1 MAIAVSALLSAP
13 AQANISMPGGG
24 MYIPGPLGF
33 PGFGIG
39 GHASAGAS
47 GHSTGFGLPSPCGF
61 APCLGPFS
69 FGLNGAPQGGNV
81 SHSDFGISTP
91 FGGINAGG
99 FGIPVPFGAWGGG
112 FGIPDSPKTGLV
124 NHPSF
129 GLPCGFIGPCMPS
142 PLGFGLGGAQSLGV
156 STPFGGINVG
166 GFGVS
171 TPWGGM
177 STPFFG
183 LNNQQNIG
191 ISTPFGGVY
200 GPGFGFNAGP
210 FSGNFGGWGLNG
222 AQNVGISTPWG
233 GMNAGGFGFG
243 AQPQIMPIYLP
254 YPY

>member
-47 GHSTGFGLPSPCGF
+47 GNSTGFGLPTPCGF

-81 SHSDFGISTP
+81 NHSDFGISTP

-99 FGIPVPFGAWGGG
+99 FGIVSPFGFGVGNAGPGAGGHYTGFGLPCGFMGMCAPSPFGFGLNNQQNVGISTPFGGINMGG
-112 FGIPDSPKTGLV
+112 FGIVSPFGFGVGNAGPGAGGHYTG
-124 NHPSF
+124 F
-129 GLPCGFIGPCMPS
+129 GLGMPCGFIGPCMPN
-142 PLGFGLGGAQSLGV
+142 PVGFGLNS
-156 STPFGGINVG
+156 
-166 GFGVS
+166 
-171 TPWGGM
+171 
-177 STPFFG
+177 
-183 LNNQQNIG
+183 
-191 ISTPFGGVY
+191 
-200 GPGFGFNAGP
+200 
-210 FSGNFGGWGLNG
+210 
-222 AQNVGISTPWG
+222 AQNVGLTTGQWGPSYGISTPWG

>member
-81 SHSDFGISTP
+81 NHSDFGISTP

-99 FGIPVPFGAWGGG
+99 FGIVSPFGFGVGNAGPGAGGHY
-112 FGIPDSPKTGLV
+112 TGL
-124 NHPSF
+124 
-129 GLPCGFIGPCMPS
+129 GLGMPCGFIGPCMPN
-142 PLGFGLGGAQSLGV
+142 PVGFGLNS
-156 STPFGGINVG
+156 
-166 GFGVS
+166 
-171 TPWGGM
+171 
-177 STPFFG
+177 
-183 LNNQQNIG
+183 
-191 ISTPFGGVY
+191 
-200 GPGFGFNAGP
+200 
-210 FSGNFGGWGLNG
+210 
-222 AQNVGISTPWG
+222 AQNVGLTTGQWGPSYGISTPWG

>member
-1 MAIAVSALLSAP
+1 VTSVKAHLHTTIAAMAIAVSALLSAP

-81 SHSDFGISTP
+81 NHSDFGISTP

-99 FGIPVPFGAWGGG
+99 FGIVSPFGFGVGNAGPGAGGHY
-112 FGIPDSPKTGLV
+112 TGL
-124 NHPSF
+124 
-129 GLPCGFIGPCMPS
+129 GLGMPCGFIGPCMPN
-142 PLGFGLGGAQSLGV
+142 PVGFGLNS
-156 STPFGGINVG
+156 
-166 GFGVS
+166 
-171 TPWGGM
+171 
-177 STPFFG
+177 
-183 LNNQQNIG
+183 
-191 ISTPFGGVY
+191 
-200 GPGFGFNAGP
+200 
-210 FSGNFGGWGLNG
+210 
-222 AQNVGISTPWG
+222 AQNVGLTTGQWGPSYGISTPWG